1 MLLLQS
7 VSYRVAKQE
16 TGSPINDQHP
26 AIFSTLPVELQPA
39 DHSDSNTSMCSPP
52 LLDHSDCDG
61 ESVEQ
66 AVDLKL
72 CMHSY

>member
-52 LLDHSDCDG
+52 LDDRSDYD